1 MARSQAGSRSAKSQD
16 DDALLELL
24 LRLDRLEELIEEMD
38 EQGVTTRAEAEN
50 RMEELHK
57 VVDELEID

>member
-1 MARSQAGSRSAKSQD
+1 MARSQAGSRNAKSQD
-16 DDALLELL
+16 DDALRELL

-50 RMEELHK
+50 RMEELHQ
-57 VVDELEID
+57 VVDELVID